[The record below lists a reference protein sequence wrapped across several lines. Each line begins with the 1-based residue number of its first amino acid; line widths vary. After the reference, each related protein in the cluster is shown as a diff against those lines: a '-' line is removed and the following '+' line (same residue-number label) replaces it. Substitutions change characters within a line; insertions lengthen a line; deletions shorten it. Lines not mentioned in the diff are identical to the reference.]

1 LLPTRRSIPDIA
13 PTVTRIAPAARAP
26 LQALLNYSM
35 LVLGAGPAR
44 RLVRLSLSIQ
54 PGKTAAGAITAVGPY
69 ISEFQCPIARHNG
82 HIAATIYLPLRL
94 AWNRDFLGMAGF
106 EPGPATQPPGM
117 S

>member
-1 LLPTRRSIPDIA
+1 MLPTRRSIPDIA

-54 PGKTAAGAITAVGPY
+54 PGKTAADAITAVGPY